1 MLYTKIMSYLNQ
13 LQQSGTID
21 AIQKQTQ
28 QFSKPQV
35 RTTKEPQNDY
45 QEQLDKLQITMQE
58 QKNKFERFLTI
69 NQNRIMTLE
78 KEVNELKQELQKK
91 TQALEKLNDKEVVQR
106 SRDALFNRKDR
117 APLDRPVDRNNVAP
131 SQVQIETI
139 FNCSGKKF

>member
-1 MLYTKIMSYLNQ
+1 M
-13 LQQSGTID
+13 D
-21 AIQKQTQ
+21 AVQKQTQ
-28 QFSKPQV
+28 QFSKPQ
-35 RTTKEPQNDY
+35 TFNKPQQTKEPQNDY
-45 QEQLDKLQITMQE
+45 QEQLDKLQITIQE

-131 SQVQIETI
+131 SQVQIENI